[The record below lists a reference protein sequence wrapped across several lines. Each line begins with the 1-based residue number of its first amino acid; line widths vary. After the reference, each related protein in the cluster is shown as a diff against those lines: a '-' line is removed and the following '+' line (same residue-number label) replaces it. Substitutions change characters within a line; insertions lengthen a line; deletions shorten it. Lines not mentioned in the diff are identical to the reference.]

1 MVLGNLKWLGSNL
14 VIILQLQIFKKT
26 KHLFII
32 LCEYF
37 LLKDVPSTASW
48 ETCVK
53 MISSDPRYPLL
64 KKLNEKKQAFNAY
77 KTQKQKD
84 EREANRLKAKKAKAD
99 LEEFLMNSD
108 KMSSTLKYY
117 KCEEI
122 FGNLEV
128 RVRTIYFS

>member
-1 MVLGNLKWLGSNL
+1 
-14 VIILQLQIFKKT
+14 
-26 KHLFII
+26 
-32 LCEYF
+32 
-37 LLKDVPSTASW
+37 
-48 ETCVK
+48 

-84 EREANRLKAKKAKAD
+84 EREASRLKAKKAKAD
-99 LEEFLMNSD
+99 LEEFLMNNER
-108 KMSSTLKYY
+108 MSSNLKYY

-128 RVRTIYFS
+128 VVTNKRQVNTVYFYYWAKRYNIF